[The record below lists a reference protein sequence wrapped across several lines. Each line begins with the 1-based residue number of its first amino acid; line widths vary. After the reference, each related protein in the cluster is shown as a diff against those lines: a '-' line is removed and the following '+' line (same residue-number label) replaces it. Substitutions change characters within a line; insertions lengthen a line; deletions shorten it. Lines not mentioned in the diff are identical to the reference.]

1 MSNIAIS
8 PSHQPQSPIMNV
20 YEGLF
25 ILDSDLYARSPDE
38 VSGQVAN
45 AVSQF
50 GGEVL
55 LTRLWDERKLAYP
68 IKGHRRG
75 TYWLSY
81 FQIDPLKVKEL
92 TRQFQLSNS
101 VLRFLFLKVDPRLV
115 DTLVEHARAGHLHA
129 GAQAQEPEAEAVA
142 AVFDQVEDDADLV
155 AGMKE

>member
-1 MSNIAIS
+1 MA
-8 PSHQPQSPIMNV
+8 QNV

-25 ILDSDLYARSPDE
+25 IFDSDLYARNPNE
-38 VSGQVAN
+38 ISGQVAG
-45 AVSQF
+45 VVEQF

-75 TYWLSY
+75 TYWLTY
-81 FQIDPLKVKEL
+81 FRVDSLKVKEL

-101 VLRFLFLKVDPRLV
+101 VLRFLFLNVDPRLV

-129 GAQAQEPEAEAVA
+129 GTPAPEAGTETVD
-142 AVFDQVEDDADLV
+142 AVFEQPVDEVDAVVE
-155 AGMKE
+155 MKG

>member
-1 MSNIAIS
+1 MT
-8 PSHQPQSPIMNV
+8 QNV

-25 ILDSDLYARSPDE
+25 ILDSDVYARNPDD
-38 VSGQVAN
+38 VSGQVTG
-45 AVSQF
+45 VVEQF

-55 LTRLWDERKLAYP
+55 LSRLWDERKLAYP

-81 FQIDPLKVKEL
+81 FRIDSQKVKEL

-101 VLRFLFLKVDPRLV
+101 VLRFLFLNVEPRLV

-129 GAQAQEPEAEAVA
+129 GAQAQEAEAEPAEAVFEQPVDEVD
-142 AVFDQVEDDADLV
+142 AVAE
-155 AGMKE
+155 MKG